1 MSLISRM
8 PAGCDDSDA
17 ATGYPCTPLVIRET
31 PGPGYYPCNVLIPV
45 LADWLMATS
54 PEIEV
59 GALLSPERT
68 GMSLY
73 VRGFQ
78 ACCPD
83 AARARVKM
91 ASSMSGVTR
100 PVKVFC

>member
-1 MSLISRM
+1 
-8 PAGCDDSDA
+8 
-17 ATGYPCTPLVIRET
+17 
-31 PGPGYYPCNVLIPV
+31 
-45 LADWLMATS
+45 MATS